1 MQAPARVPALLFI
14 IKLIFY
20 SKIFLIFAQKYIQE
34 DENCTYR
41 IRQDGQ
47 DH

>member
-20 SKIFLIFAQKYIQE
+20 SKIFLIFAPK
-34 DENCTYR
+34 
-41 IRQDGQ
+41 
-47 DH
+47 